1 MAGVYDLLII
11 GAGSAGLTAA
21 GFARQLGVRV
31 ALVEKGRVGGDCTWT
46 GCVPS
51 KTLLKVAKVA
61 QQMRTADR
69 FGLHPSEPAV
79 DLGRVMAHVREV
91 VEAIYAEESP
101 AALEADGIEVIQGA
115 ARFLDPHTLRVGERT
130 VSARRLLIAT
140 GAGPA
145 LPPIP
150 GLAEIKPQTYE
161 TVWRLATLPRRLL
174 VLGGGPVGCELGQ
187 AFRRLGSEVVL
198 VDGAERLLP
207 REEPEA
213 SRVVE
218 EVLRAEGVE
227 VLVGAQVVKAWCDA
241 VGVHLPAGEQT
252 VTGDVLLVA
261 TGRRANLARL
271 DLEKAGVAYT
281 AEGISVDGYLQT
293 SQSHIYAAGD
303 CTGGPQFTHYAAWQ
317 AFMAT
322 RNALLPGRA
331 AGVSTNVPWATFTDP
346 EVAHVGLSE
355 AEARRR
361 HGEDVATCD
370 WPLAKVDRARTDG
383 NVVGFVKLV
392 HRKDGRLLGAT
403 MASERAGEA
412 IQEWVVAI
420 ERGLKVGDLANV
432 IHIYPTYATA
442 NMQAAAAIRVQQLLS
457 GTSGA
462 VIRGLSRLVR

>member
-1 MAGVYDLLII
+1 MPDSYDLLII

-31 ALVEKGRVGGDCTWT
+31 ALAEKGRVGGDCTWT
-46 GCVPS
+46 GCLPS

-61 QQMRTADR
+61 RQMHTADR
-69 FGLHPSEPAV
+69 YGLRPSDPAV
-79 DLGRVMAHVREV
+79 DLGRVMAHVRRV
-91 VEAIYAEESP
+91 VEEIYAEESP
-101 AALEADGIEVIQGA
+101 AALRADGIEVIPGA
-115 ARFLDPHTLRVGERT
+115 ARFLDPHTLRVGDST
-130 VSARRLLIAT
+130 LSARRVLIAT
-140 GAGPA
+140 GARPA
-145 LPPIP
+145 LPPVS
-150 GLAEIKPQTYE
+150 GLAPLEPLTYE
-161 TVWRLATLPRRLL
+161 TVWDLETLPRRML
-174 VLGGGPVGCELGQ
+174 VLGAGPVGCELGQ

-213 SRVVE
+213 SQVVE
-218 EVLRAEGVE
+218 DVFRAEGLE
-227 VLVGAQVVKAWCDA
+227 VLLGAQAEKAWRDDSGLHLA
-241 VGVHLPAGEQT
+241 VGGRT
-252 VTGDVLLVA
+252 VTADVLLVA
-261 TGRRANLARL
+261 TGRRPNLAGL

-281 AEGISVDGYLQT
+281 AAGIAVDEHLRT

-331 AGVSTNVPWATFTDP
+331 VGISTNVPWATFTDP
-346 EVAHVGLSE
+346 EVAHVGLTE

-361 HGEDVATCD
+361 YGEDVATCD
-370 WPLAKVDRARTDG
+370 WPLTKVDRARTDG
-383 NVVGFVKLV
+383 AGAGFVKLV

-403 MASERAGEA
+403 MVAERAGEA
-412 IQEWVVAI
+412 IQEWVVALA
-420 ERGLKVGDLANV
+420 RGLKVGDLANV

-442 NMQAAAAIRVQQLLS
+442 TVQAAAAVRIQQLLS